1 MFSNLFNFQKQ
12 KEASGGSGSVEQ
24 SSVLPGNESKS
35 KFSIT
40 DAVKGK
46 KNKNKKQQNVS
57 LLMYNLYPLNIIHD
71 ILKWVY
77 K

>member
-12 KEASGGSGSVEQ
+12 KEASGGSVEQ

-57 LLMYNLYPLNIIHD
+57 FLMYNLYPLKIIHE

>member
-24 SSVLPGNESKS
+24 PVVPPGNESKS

-57 LLMYNLYPLNIIHD
+57 FKKNRKIIQLLGPNH
-71 ILKWVY
+71 
-77 K
+77 

>member
-12 KEASGGSGSVEQ
+12 KEASGGSGSVEP
-24 SSVLPGNESKS
+24 VVGGNESKS

-40 DAVKGK
+40 EAVKGK

-57 LLMYNLYPLNIIHD
+57 FSKYFFPVKIINSALNTE
-71 ILKWVY
+71 
-77 K
+77 

>member
-24 SSVLPGNESKS
+24 SSALPGNESKS

-57 LLMYNLYPLNIIHD
+57 FN
-71 ILKWVY
+71 V
-77 K
+77 

>member
-12 KEASGGSGSVEQ
+12 KEASGGSVEQ

-35 KFSIT
+35 KFSLT

-57 LLMYNLYPLNIIHD
+57 FN
-71 ILKWVY
+71 V
-77 K
+77 